1 MSHARDGA
9 AKDARLYYCAAV
21 PRSDM
26 SNVNAKPIRVFL
38 IDDHR
43 SILWGLERLIE
54 SAKPAMGVAGSATS
68 YTEAL
73 KSPQALAA
81 DVILLDLDLG
91 QENGLDAIPE
101 LMAVSKARILV
112 LTASRDEA
120 VHHRA
125 VLAGARGIVGK
136 EARAETIL
144 AAITKVHQGEIWLD
158 RAATGRLLVEVSRKN
173 ALRDAQDPEQKKIA
187 QLTVRERE
195 IISLVVANAGATARA
210 IAEKL
215 NISEHTLR
223 NHLTSIYEKLG
234 VANRLELY
242 AYAHQQ
248 KLASPLR

>member
-1 MSHARDGA
+1 MPSEE
-9 AKDARLYYCAAV
+9 V
-21 PRSDM
+21 
-26 SNVNAKPIRVFL
+26 IRVFL

-54 SAKPAMGVAGSATS
+54 SSRPGMRVVGSATACS
-68 YTEAL
+68 EAL
-73 KSPQALAA
+73 KTLESASP

-91 QENGLDAIPE
+91 QENGLDAIPR
-101 LMAVSKARILV
+101 LIAASKAKILV
-112 LTASRDEA
+112 LTGVRDASLHD
-120 VHHRA
+120 RA
-125 VLAGARGIVGK
+125 VLAGARGVVAK

-144 AAITKVHQGEIWLD
+144 AAIAKVHGGEVWLD
-158 RAATGRLLVEVSRKN
+158 RAATGRLLVEVSRRS
-173 ALRDAQDPEQKKIA
+173 ASRDAPSPEQRKIS

-195 IISLVVANAGATARA
+195 IIAIAAGNAGATAKA
-210 IAEKL
+210 IAERL

-248 KLASPLR
+248 KLARPPALSK